1 MEEVGETIE
10 IEPDNQIVVLDNL
23 YPFST
28 YNVYVTAIN
37 TPGESVAV
45 SAMQTTNISS
55 M

>member
-10 IEPDNQIVVLDNL
+10 IEPENPMVDLDNL
-23 YPFST
+23 YPYST
-28 YNVYVTAIN
+28 YNVSVTLVNIA
-37 TPGESVAV
+37 GESVAV